1 VRQPWERMA
10 EAGESEAAYQ
20 AFTLYRDQTPGRRSI
35 TAVARECAKNRS
47 LIARWSA
54 RYEWLQRVAAY
65 DAWIDAQRVA
75 TQVEA
80 LTEMWRR
87 QASMAML
94 GQQQALA
101 WLQQV
106 DPTQLR
112 DEVGLRLLTEMTKL
126 ERIARG
132 AQVDD
137 GEGVLEPAGPVRTL
151 AELFAPAGPGETR
164 VTELEL
170 ARIVV
175 ERHQRPRVDEDLD
188 LELAELLDEGED
200 PDDDDGGGDDDDP
213 AAAPWLAAA
222 VVPASDPEPEEP
234 ADPPREQ
241 PEVDEVAQA
250 WQWLRGNPHRPPAGP
265 ELVQWL
271 RARRLVGLDP
281 EPSDRPRP
289 RRYRRR
295 AS

>member
-1 VRQPWERMA
+1 MA

-80 LTEMWRR
+80 MTEMWRR
-87 QASMAML
+87 QATMAML

-137 GEGVLEPAGPVRTL
+137 GEGVLEPAGPLRTL

-164 VTELEL
+164 VFTELEL

-175 ERHQRPRVDEDLD
+175 ERAHRPQAEEDLD
-188 LELAELLDEGED
+188 EELRLLVDGEGD
-200 PDDDDGGGDDDDP
+200 LGDDGGGDDDDP
-213 AAAPWLAAA
+213 AELRPAA
-222 VVPASDPEPEEP
+222 VVEPPEPEDPEEP
-234 ADPPREQ
+234 PDPPLAREQ
-241 PEVDEVAQA
+241 PEVDEVAEA

-265 ELVQWL
+265 ELVHWL

-281 EPSDRPRP
+281 ELSDRPGP
-289 RRYRRR
+289 RRRRRR